1 MSADQTQRSSTNQH
15 VRVVV
20 SDVDIGFWRAVKIF
34 LKLGL
39 AMIPAVIMLALL
51 NGFAA
56 GFVKAKVR

>member
-1 MSADQTQRSSTNQH
+1 
-15 VRVVV
+15 V